1 MLRTRDKELMVSDDK
16 LKSSNDK
23 VRERDKRIDSLEKNL
38 IKDNENLLII
48 TEVAKAKIE
57 AFNAAYKIDEDQ
69 ELTEEERARREC
81 MDKDLGFGY
90 LRCLDRG
97 FG

>member
-1 MLRTRDKELMVSDDK
+1 M
-16 LKSSNDK
+16 
-23 VRERDKRIDSLEKNL
+23 
-38 IKDNENLLII
+38 LII